1 MCAEIFLCQTS
12 IENEYT
18 MAAAPTNFDAENADN
33 YEEVRIQ
40 VVYCVLEELIVDRS
54 RSNLQLKL
62 FNK

>member
-1 MCAEIFLCQTS
+1 
-12 IENEYT
+12 

-33 YEEVRIQ
+33 FEDVRIQ
-40 VVYCVLEELIVDRS
+40 VVYSVLVELTVNRS